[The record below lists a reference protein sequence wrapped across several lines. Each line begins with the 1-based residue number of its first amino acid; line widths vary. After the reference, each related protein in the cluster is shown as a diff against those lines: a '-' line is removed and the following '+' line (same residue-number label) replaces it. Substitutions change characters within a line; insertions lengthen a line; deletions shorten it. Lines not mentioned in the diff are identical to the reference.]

1 MKSGEL
7 DLVRV
12 SDNKTEFITIINGYD
27 FDSGIKSGGV
37 WFSIISIITFSIL
50 MTS

>member
-12 SDNKTEFITIINGYD
+12 SDNKTEFITIISGYD
-27 FDSGIKSGGV
+27 FNSGIKSGGV